1 VVVSVRWI
9 EDEVTA
15 DDEHSLHCADRQL
28 PLARR
33 TRTGLANLL
42 HRQEQVPVQAEEV
55 VISQCL

>member
-15 DDEHSLHCADRQL
+15 DDEHSLHCADQQL

-33 TRTGLANLL
+33 TRTRLAETYFTARNRYRFRLKK
-42 HRQEQVPVQAEEV
+42 
-55 VISQCL
+55 